1 MVSYHRTKIRKS
13 IAGMVDNVNID
24 RLDMVVAVACCNLV
38 GVAVACCKFVVGV
51 VAVLLHLGVGKRIR

>member
-1 MVSYHRTKIRKS
+1 MV
-13 IAGMVDNVNID
+13 GNVNID

-51 VAVLLHLGVGKRIR
+51 VAVVLALLHLGVGKRIR